1 MVSAKPTSAPSTKT
15 GHSILI
21 VEDEADLADVL
32 SFQLRREG
40 YDCRV
45 VHDGKAALAEI
56 ERRPPDLVVLDRMLP
71 KTSGDEVAMKIKSES
86 RLSHIPIIMV
96 TAKAEETDELVGFA
110 IGADDYIH
118 KPFSPKLLAARIQA
132 VLRRRAAA
140 AKTPEVVRIGPIVLD
155 RGKHLVTVQDE
166 PIQLTATEFR
176 VLSALMTARERVLS
190 REQLIDAVLGH
201 GVAVTQRTI
210 DVHIAALRK
219 KMGSAA
225 GWIHTIRG
233 VGYTLRAPSA
243 SGVEE

>member
-1 MVSAKPTSAPSTKT
+1 MLVAKPSSAPAMKT
-15 GHSILI
+15 GQSILI
-21 VEDEADLADVL
+21 VEDEVDLADVL
-32 SFQLRREG
+32 SYQLRREG

-45 VHDGKAALAEI
+45 VHDGSAAIAEI
-56 ERRPPDLVVLDRMLP
+56 ERRPPDLIVLDRMLP
-71 KTSGDEVAMKIKSES
+71 KTTGDEVAMKIKSES
-86 RLSHIPIIMV
+86 RLAHIPIIMV

-132 VLRRRAAA
+132 VLRRKAAA
-140 AKTPEVVRIGPIVLD
+140 AKNPEIVRVGPILLD
-155 RGKHLVTVQDE
+155 RGKHLVTVQEE

-176 VLSALMTARERVLS
+176 VLLALMAARERVLS

-219 KMGSAA
+219 KLMSAA

-243 SGVEE
+243 SDLEE